1 MLRGSADGG
10 KQGVLPGSALSPGS
24 GGRAGM
30 SLGDWVLRR
39 EGRGEVLQFRY
50 LLSCL
55 ECPYSSHGMPARVAV
70 GEQAATPSLSQS
82 WGKRLGGE
90 AREVVISN

>member
-30 SLGDWVLRR
+30 SLGDWVLR
-39 EGRGEVLQFRY
+39 EGRGEVLQFGY
-50 LLSCL
+50 PLSCL
-55 ECPYSSHGMPARVAV
+55 ECPYSSHGMPARVGV
-70 GEQAATPSLSQS
+70 GGQGVTPSLSQS

>member
-1 MLRGSADGG
+1 MLRASAGWRQAG
-10 KQGVLPGSALSPGS
+10 CSTRICVVP
-24 GGRAGM
+24 RAVM

-39 EGRGEVLQFRY
+39 EGRGEVLQFGS

-55 ECPYSSHGMPARVAV
+55 ECPYSSHGMPARVGV
-70 GEQAATPSLSQS
+70 GEQGVTPSLSQS